1 MVVVISC
8 CSLFECLWYA
18 ASFLVVK
25 TKVLCNLVEDS
36 ICGASALPFYP
47 YADWYC
53 ASKRLGLT
61 LSCSSYG
68 GLSLSMVSVWSV
80 FIVDVQCFV
89 SVISDVYI
97 VVVKNVNF
105 VNDIM
110 ELNFEFYFETVANS
124 APSVK
129 LTQQL

>member
-1 MVVVISC
+1 M
-8 CSLFECLWYA
+8 
-18 ASFLVVK
+18 
-25 TKVLCNLVEDS
+25 
-36 ICGASALPFYP
+36 
-47 YADWYC
+47 
-53 ASKRLGLT
+53 RLGLT
-61 LSCSSYG
+61 LSRGSYV